1 MTFALDAA
9 TAAKL
14 DALPWRSTQRDM
26 RQATKILAHA
36 DLDTTT
42 PLGAAL
48 EEMLQARVAECRD
61 LFRLRGVRARRT
73 SVIQLAGRSLAA
85 DQEQIA
91 RIETLAPG
99 FGQPLLRALSRKIEG
114 WAQTGHLQAA

>member
-1 MTFALDAA
+1 MIFALNAT

-14 DALPWRSTQRDM
+14 DALPWRSTRRDM

-36 DLDTTT
+36 ELDTTT
-42 PLGAAL
+42 ALGAAL
-48 EEMLQARVAECRD
+48 EDMLHARVAECRD

-73 SVIQLAGRSLAA
+73 SVMQLAGRSLAA
-85 DQEQIA
+85 DREQIA

-99 FGQPLLRALSRKIEG
+99 FGQALLGALSRKIEA
-114 WAQTGHLQAA
+114 WAQTGRLQVA